1 MPLNFNGYANFL
13 HFFCTFITRFR
24 KNNPGLSYFS
34 GMNKNFGIAVH
45 GGAGTILRS
54 LMTPEKEALYIK
66 GLQEAIDVGN
76 KILRS
81 GGSSIDAVE
90 KAVIALENFPLFNA
104 GKGAVFTNKGTHEMD
119 ASIMDGK
126 TLGAGAVSG
135 ISNVQNPVALARLIK
150 DKSGHVFLCG
160 KEAEAFAKIM
170 QLPMQPDE
178 YFFEESR
185 YNQWQ
190 EVKDHDGYQ
199 LDHTVNSGEG
209 KKFGTVGAV
218 ALDLQG
224 NIAAAT
230 STGGMTNK
238 RFGRVGD
245 SPMIGAGTYANNN
258 TCAVSCTGHGEYFI
272 RAVVAYDI
280 SCLMEYKGY
289 TLKQACDYVVKDKLV
304 KFGGEGGLIAIDKL
318 GNIELPFNSEGMY
331 RAYKKGNTDA
341 VIKIYED

>member
-1 MPLNFNGYANFL
+1 M
-13 HFFCTFITRFR
+13 
-24 KNNPGLSYFS
+24 NN
-34 GMNKNFGIAVH
+34 NFGIAVH

-66 GLQEAIDVGN
+66 GLQEAIDAGH
-76 KILRS
+76 KILIS
-81 GGSSIDAVE
+81 GGSSVDAVE
-90 KAVIALENFPLFNA
+90 AAVMVLENFPLFNA

-126 TLGAGAVSG
+126 TLEAGAVSG

-160 KEAEAFAKIM
+160 SEAETFAKLM
-170 QLPMQPDE
+170 QLPFQPDD
-178 YFFEESR
+178 YFYEEGR
-185 YNQWQ
+185 YKQWQ
-190 EVKDHDGYQ
+190 EVKDSDGYQ

-218 ALDLQG
+218 ALDLHG
-224 NIAAAT
+224 NIASAT

-245 SPMIGAGTYANNN
+245 SPMIGAGTYANNH

-304 KFGGEGGLIAIDKL
+304 KLGGEGGLIAIDKS

-341 VIKIYED
+341 VVKIYED